1 MEQTPEELGVLPA
14 DRREWNPEPR
24 WSYQEAQANERGMMH
39 VFLRAE
45 PVVLRMEEV
54 DPEGLVP
61 EGSELVPMA
70 FYTDANEAPSF
81 RALLPPDTLDV
92 LRDALDEPVTLGVLA
107 EEPQDDTEIQA
118 MVGLAVP
125 INEGMIEEG
134 GLEDEPDE
142 PWKTSSGNVDAW
154 KGDDAKGDE
163 VPRTALLAFAPLVRL
178 ERRFP
183 EDFGEELADL
193 LESALAGSTRPA
205 LQARVD
211 QMLKDL

>member
-1 MEQTPEELGVLPA
+1 
-14 DRREWNPEPR
+14 
-24 WSYQEAQANERGMMH
+24 MH
-39 VFLRAE
+39 VFLRAD

-61 EGSELVPMA
+61 EGSDLVPMA
-70 FYTDANEAPSF
+70 FYTDANEVPSF

-107 EEPQDDTEIQA
+107 EEPQDDTEIRA

-125 INEGMIEEG
+125 INEGMMEEG
-134 GLEDEPDE
+134 GPEEEPDE
-142 PWKTSSGNVDAW
+142 PWKASSGSDEAWRGEDPEGGEDA
-154 KGDDAKGDE
+154 
-163 VPRTALLAFAPLVRL
+163 PRTALLAFAPLVRL